1 MGSTAVKTGHLN
13 LLMVQLKTHSTE
25 HLWCLRFR
33 FSYQTTSSRAEYY
46 MHILVHLW
54 STVMKLLELSCTH
67 AKQTTKVKKYPA
79 RTFSAQQ
86 ELIYCSRHVQK
97 LIPIHTKII
106 KQCYLTSLYL
116 YVCFVIYQSIQVVG
130 HQTSYLLWYPLY
142 LIIRSKD
149 VKKKESQPFIFKS
162 HAKIS
167 N

>member
-1 MGSTAVKTGHLN
+1 MGSAAVKTDHLN

-54 STVMKLLELSCTH
+54 STVMKLLVLSCTH
-67 AKQTTKVKKYPA
+67 AKQTTKVKKISSSFIFSTA
-79 RTFSAQQ
+79 RTHLSFQT
-86 ELIYCSRHVQK
+86 YVQK

-142 LIIRSKD
+142 LIIKSKD
-149 VKKKESQPFIFKS
+149 VKKKR
-162 HAKIS
+162 IS
-167 N
+167 ALHF